1 MSYIASSAAAAS
13 KGYNGA
19 AAASNAPAAGD
30 DHEPIIPT
38 DACQFD
44 TLFGIAGK
52 KDVVAQGQV
61 DPEELHVEGFDQFFG
76 GQTMFFDS
84 LDTSDAAAKSQAAA
98 GNGATAKSEQGTR
111 LKLNSFET
119 PKAAAAEEPESQNVV
134 RVRVVH
140 GLSTVSNDR
149 LKRALVVLGKQAAGI
164 EAGRQLVHDICQS
177 DYFEEIMIAN
187 TQSIVEYQGRRVE
200 SVKQMMIDLDHIDE
214 EALTGYDVAFCFLGH
229 VKEEAGVDGF
239 WSVVEKLGP
248 SGLEEIEQ
256 TNHIQV
262 VNLAKA
268 LLANGCVHFHLLS
281 SANAESESHLAFSK
295 AKGAAEKEIAELG
308 FKRVVIYRPGFLRGK
323 KVNSVGDAFTAF
335 FAVPALEVFYPTD
348 ASVSVTSLSRA
359 MLSLA
364 SASQVQ
370 DFEVLENE
378 DILKAADSP
387 GDGWFPAHKLPEL
400 DKVEWDT
407 GDKSTKSWADS
418 NKEDPLLEMF
428 EAGSGA
434 EQETKKDKGQ
444 GDDFQFPNLFGE
456 KKGEGKKGEAGWFGG
471 YSLKLPFMSSEV
483 ESKEVQTEPERVH
496 LA

>member
-268 LLANGCVHFHLLS
+268 LLANGCLHFHLLS

-335 FAVPALEVFYPTD
+335 FAVPVCESELEMPRVD
-348 ASVSVTSLSRA
+348 NVVGTS
-359 MLSLA
+359 
-364 SASQVQ
+364 Q
-370 DFEVLENE
+370 VLENE